1 MGEEFY
7 CVIKLVSG
15 EEILSIVSIDET
27 TDEQILVLQNPVIV
41 KPFTNQHGTYIKI
54 KPWID
59 LSDDDFYILKMDK
72 VITLTETKNEK
83 LIEMYD
89 HYLKDDS
96 DSVEVYKPAGQV
108 DISNEM
114 GYVSSVEEARKRL
127 ENLYKGLK
135 ES

>member
-15 EEILSIVSIDET
+15 EEILSIVSVDET
-27 TDEQILVLQNPVIV
+27 TDEQILVLQNPVVV
-41 KPFTNQHGTYIKI
+41 KPFTNQHGTFIKI
-54 KPWID
+54 KPWIE

-83 LIEMYD
+83 LIQMYD

-96 DSVEVYKPAGQV
+96 NSIEVYKPAGQV

>member
-1 MGEEFY
+1 MGDEFY

-15 EEILSIVSIDET
+15 EEILSIVSVDET
-27 TDEQILVLQNPVIV
+27 EDEPILILQNPVIV
-41 KPFTNQHGTYIKI
+41 KPFSNQHGTYIKI
-54 KPWID
+54 KPWME
-59 LSDDDFYILKMDK
+59 LSDDDFYILRMDK
-72 VITLTETKNEK
+72 IITLTETKNKK

-89 HYLKDDS
+89 HYLSDDS
-96 DSVEVYKPAGQV
+96 IEIYKPAGQV

>member
-15 EEILSIVSIDET
+15 EEILSIVSVDET
-27 TDEQILVLQNPVIV
+27 TDEQILILQNPVIV
-41 KPFTNQHGTYIKI
+41 KPFSNQHGTYIKI
-54 KPWID
+54 KPWIE

-83 LIEMYD
+83 LISMYD
-89 HYLKDDS
+89 QYLRDDS
-96 DSVEVYKPAGQV
+96 IEVYKPAGQV

-114 GYVSSVEEARKRL
+114 GYVSNVEEARKRL